1 MFCHFKSEN
10 SLPAQPTPD
19 FQKRVHVMCVM
30 QLLRRRHPKVLED
43 VVVVSPHFPPPLD
56 VLLEES
62 EAQHPIAVVVVV
74 VVVVALRAAA
84 RRPSRQSRVPP
95 SLFPRCVD
103 CKTGENASAG
113 AVETRGE
120 GQRNSLV
127 GPEGGNVDEGG
138 ERVTAAEAEE
148 EAGEDD
154 AEGMDGER

>member
-43 VVVVSPHFPPPLD
+43 FVVASPHFPPPLD

-62 EAQHPIAVVVVV
+62 EAQHPIAVVFVVVVV
-74 VVVVALRAAA
+74 VVVVALRALGAAA

-154 AEGMDGER
+154 A